1 MPCSDIALLSVRP
14 LIPWRTRIDKVILP
28 IFFTGLI
35 KKIDDYLYFRFIL
48 RSKIMACMPLGRK
61 NSFLTFPV
69 AF

>member
-35 KKIDDYLYFRFIL
+35 KKIDDYLYFRFLL
-48 RSKIMACMPLGRK
+48 RNKIMPLERK
-61 NSFLTFPV
+61 NSFLTFSV